1 VKTLNAATPVSLQFG
16 QQGMVSRGLPFV
28 DALYTSLLTPSSMS
42 KSRKPLALTPGS
54 TIAVVAP
61 ASSCNEERLRRGCD
75 NLRFMDWWVQGNWA
89 ACKPHGYFSGPAAS
103 RLKELSDALTNPGF
117 RGVFCSRGGYG
128 SAEIVAGLKTKRL
141 QQPKVFC
148 GFSDVTSVHIFLWE
162 KLRWVTFYG
171 PLVAGGFDAGP
182 NATGG
187 FDPDTFMW
195 AMTATNSGWTVPL
208 QGETFTHGKAEGTL
222 LGGCITLIETSI
234 GTPWELDT
242 RGSILL
248 LEDRG
253 VKPYQLDRMLLHL
266 KQAGKFDG
274 VRGIVLGDFPE
285 SDAPNGGDMTVADAC
300 RRVLG
305 SLHIPIVYGAPVGHT
320 TRPMLTMPLGVRA
333 ELIAKGE
340 GRLDILEPAVR
351 A

>member
-1 VKTLNAATPVSLQFG
+1 
-16 QQGMVSRGLPFV
+16 
-28 DALYTSLLTPSSMS
+28 
-42 KSRKPLALTPGS
+42 
-54 TIAVVAP
+54 VVAP
-61 ASSCNEERLRRGCD
+61 ASSAKEERIQRGCETLERLD
-75 NLRFMDWWVQGNWA
+75 FRVQRFQSLHGPD
-89 ACKPHGYFSGPAAS
+89 GYFSAPIAERRKS
-103 RLKELSDALTNPGF
+103 LREALV
-117 RGVFCSRGGYG
+117 RRDSQAVFCTRGGYG
-128 SAEIVAGLKTKRL
+128 SADILDGLRSDQFKRA
-141 QQPKVFC
+141 KIFC
-148 GFSDVTSVHIFLWE
+148 AFSDLTSVQIFLWQ

-208 QGETFTHGKAEGTL
+208 EGETLRRGAAEGTL

-274 VRGIVLGDFPE
+274 VRGIVLGEFPDSE
-285 SDAPNGGDMTVADAC
+285 APEGSSVSVAEVC
-300 RRVLG
+300 RRIFGALR
-305 SLHIPIVYGAPVGHT
+305 IPVVYGAPVGHT
-320 TRPMLTMPLGVRA
+320 TRPMLTIPLGVRA
-333 ELIAKGE
+333 KLMASGE
-340 GRLDILEPAVR
+340 GRLEILEPAVS

>member
-1 VKTLNAATPVSLQFG
+1 MMKP
-16 QQGMVSRGLPFV
+16 
-28 DALYTSLLTPSSMS
+28 
-42 KSRKPLALTPGS
+42 RKPLALVPGS

-61 ASSCNEERLRRGCD
+61 ASSANEERIQRGCETLERLD
-75 NLRFMDWWVQGNWA
+75 YRVKRLTSNGD
-89 ACKPHGYFSGPAAS
+89 PHGYFSAPLAERRS
-103 RLKELSDALTNPGF
+103 LLQKALTRPEI
-117 RGVFCSRGGYG
+117 RAILCSRGGYG
-128 SAEIVAGLKTKRL
+128 STEILDGLAVTRL
-141 QQPKVFC
+141 KQAKIFC
-148 GFSDVTSVHIFLWE
+148 AFSDLTSVHIYLWQ

-195 AMTATNSGWTVPL
+195 AMTATNTGWTVPL
-208 QGETFTHGKAEGTL
+208 EGETFTRGRAEGTL

-266 KQAGKFDG
+266 KQARKFEG
-274 VRGIVLGDFPE
+274 VRGIVLGEFPE
-285 SDAPNGGDMTVADAC
+285 SEPPEGSSVTVADVC

-305 SLHIPIVYGAPVGHT
+305 PLRIPIVYGAPVGHT
-320 TRPMLTMPLGVRA
+320 PRPILTIPLGVRA
-333 ELIAKGE
+333 KLHASGE
-340 GRLDILEPAVR
+340 GRIDILEPAVR

>member
-1 VKTLNAATPVSLQFG
+1 MTKP
-16 QQGMVSRGLPFV
+16 
-28 DALYTSLLTPSSMS
+28 
-42 KSRKPLALTPGS
+42 RKPLALVPGS
-54 TIAVVAP
+54 TIAIVAP
-61 ASSCNEERLRRGCD
+61 ASAAKEERIQRGCEMLERLD
-75 NLRFMDWWVQGNWA
+75 YRVERFMARGQPD
-89 ACKPHGYFSGPAAS
+89 GYFSAPLAE
-103 RLKELSDALTNPGF
+103 RRKHLQDALTRPDI
-117 RGVFCSRGGYG
+117 RAVLCPRGGYG
-128 SAEIVAGLKTKRL
+128 STEILDGLKTERL
-141 QQPKVFC
+141 KKAKIFC
-148 GFSDVTSVHIFLWE
+148 AFSDLTSLHIFLWQ

-208 QGETFTHGKAEGTL
+208 EGETFTRGSAEGTL
-222 LGGCITLIETSI
+222 LGGCITLIETSL

-242 RGSILL
+242 RGAILL

-266 KQAGKFDG
+266 KQAGKFAG
-274 VRGIVLGDFPE
+274 VRGIVLGDFPDSE
-285 SDAPNGGDMTVADAC
+285 TPEGSSVTVADVC

-305 SLHIPIVYGAPVGHT
+305 PLRIPIVYGTPVGHT

-333 ELIAKGE
+333 RLQAAGE
-340 GRLDILEPAVR
+340 GRIDILEPAVT

>member
-1 VKTLNAATPVSLQFG
+1 MPKP
-16 QQGMVSRGLPFV
+16 
-28 DALYTSLLTPSSMS
+28 
-42 KSRKPLALTPGS
+42 RKPLALVPGS

-61 ASSCNEERLRRGCD
+61 ASSAKEERIQRGCETLQRLD
-75 NLRFMDWWVQGNWA
+75 YRVKRYVSENNSE
-89 ACKPHGYFSGPAAS
+89 GYFSAPLAE
-103 RLKELSDALTNPGF
+103 RRKHLQEALT
-117 RGVFCSRGGYG
+117 RLDIRAVLCTRGGYG
-128 SAEIVAGLKTKRL
+128 STEILDGLVTARLKR
-141 QQPKVFC
+141 PRIFC
-148 GFSDVTSVHIFLWE
+148 AFSDLTSMQIFLWQ

-195 AMTATNSGWTVPL
+195 AMTATNSGWTAPL
-208 QGETFTHGKAEGTL
+208 EGETFTRGRAEGTL

-266 KQAGKFDG
+266 KQAGKFKG
-274 VRGIVLGDFPE
+274 VRGIILGEFPE
-285 SDAPNGGDMTVADAC
+285 SEPSEGSVSTLADVC

-305 SLHIPIVYGAPVGHT
+305 PLRIPMVYGAPVGHT
-320 TRPMLTMPLGVRA
+320 PRPMLTLPLGVRA
-333 ELIAKGE
+333 KLHASGE
-340 GRLDILEPAVR
+340 GRLEILEPAVR

>member
-1 VKTLNAATPVSLQFG
+1 MPKP
-16 QQGMVSRGLPFV
+16 
-28 DALYTSLLTPSSMS
+28 
-42 KSRKPLALTPGS
+42 RKPLALVPGS

-61 ASSCNEERLRRGCD
+61 ASAAKEERIQRGCETLQRLD
-75 NLRFMDWWVQGNWA
+75 FRVRRYDA
-89 ACKPHGYFSGPAAS
+89 KRAPDGYFSAPAS
-103 RLKELSDALTNPGF
+103 QRRKDFLDALSRPEI
-117 RGVFCSRGGYG
+117 RAVLCPRGGYG
-128 SAEIVAGLKTKRL
+128 SAELLDGLKTERL
-141 QQPKVFC
+141 KWAKIFC
-148 GFSDVTSVHIFLWE
+148 AFSDLTSVHIFLWQR
-162 KLRWVTFYG
+162 LRWVTFYG

-187 FDPDTFMW
+187 FDPDSFMW
-195 AMTATNSGWTVPL
+195 SMTATNSGWTTPL
-208 QGETFTHGKAEGTL
+208 EGETLTRGKAEGTL
-222 LGGCITLIETSI
+222 LGGCLTLVETSI

-274 VRGIVLGDFPE
+274 VRGIILGDFPDCETPE
-285 SDAPNGGDMTVADAC
+285 SSSVSVADVC
-300 RRVLG
+300 RRILG
-305 SLHIPIVYGAPVGHT
+305 PLRIPVVYGAPVGHT

-333 ELIAKGE
+333 RLHAAGE
-340 GRLDILEPAVR
+340 GRIDILEPAVK

>member
-1 VKTLNAATPVSLQFG
+1 
-16 QQGMVSRGLPFV
+16 MRRMGLRFAG
-28 DALYTSLLTPSSMS
+28 ALYTSFLSPSPMA
-42 KSRKPLALTPGS
+42 KPRKPLALVPGS

-61 ASSCNEERLRRGCD
+61 ASSAKEERIQRGCETLERLD
-75 NLRFMDWWVQGNWA
+75 YRVKRFA
-89 ACKPHGYFSGPAAS
+89 SKRHPEGYFSAPLAE
-103 RLKELSDALTNPGF
+103 RRKHLQVALGGADV
-117 RGVFCSRGGYG
+117 RAVLCSRGGYG
-128 SAEIVAGLKTKRL
+128 STEILNSLATARLKQAKI
-141 QQPKVFC
+141 FC
-148 GFSDVTSVHIFLWE
+148 AFSDLTSVHIFLWQ

-195 AMTATNSGWTVPL
+195 AMTATNSGWTAL
-208 QGETFTHGKAEGTL
+208 LEGETFSRGEAEGTL

-253 VKPYQLDRMLLHL
+253 VKPYQLDRMLMHL
-266 KQAGKFDG
+266 KQAGKFEG
-274 VRGIVLGDFPE
+274 VRGIVLGEFPE
-285 SDAPNGGDMTVADAC
+285 SEPPEGSSVTVADVC

-305 SLHIPIVYGAPVGHT
+305 PLRIPMVYGAPVGHT
-320 TRPMLTMPLGVRA
+320 TRPMLTIPLGVRA
-333 ELIAKGE
+333 KLQASGE
-340 GRLDILEPAVR
+340 GRLEILEPAVR

>member
-1 VKTLNAATPVSLQFG
+1 MPKP
-16 QQGMVSRGLPFV
+16 
-28 DALYTSLLTPSSMS
+28 
-42 KSRKPLALTPGS
+42 RKPLALAPGS

-61 ASSCNEERLRRGCD
+61 ASPAKEVRIARGCETLE
-75 NLRFMDWWVQGNWA
+75 NLAYRVERFTSRRA
-89 ACKPHGYFSGPAAS
+89 PEGYFSAP
-103 RLKELSDALTNPGF
+103 LKDRRKDLQSALTQSGI
-117 RGVFCSRGGYG
+117 RAVFCSRGGYG
-128 SAEIVAGLKTKRL
+128 STELLDGLAIARL
-141 QQPKVFC
+141 KQARIFC
-148 GFSDVTSVHIFLWE
+148 GFSDVTSVHIFLWQ

-182 NATGG
+182 NATNG
-187 FDPDTFMW
+187 FDPDTFMR
-195 AMTATNSGWTVPL
+195 AMTATNSGWTTQL
-208 QGETFTHGKAEGTL
+208 KGETFTRGSAEGTM

-253 VKPYQLDRMLLHL
+253 VKPYQLDRMLTHL

-285 SDAPNGGDMTVADAC
+285 SETPQGSAVTVADVC
-300 RRVLG
+300 RRILG
-305 SLHIPIVYGAPVGHT
+305 PLRIPVVYGAPVGHT
-320 TRPMLTMPLGVRA
+320 ARPMLTIPFGVRA
-333 ELIAKGE
+333 KLHAGGE
-340 GRLDILEPAVR
+340 GRITFLEPAVR

>member
-1 VKTLNAATPVSLQFG
+1 MPKP
-16 QQGMVSRGLPFV
+16 
-28 DALYTSLLTPSSMS
+28 
-42 KSRKPLALTPGS
+42 RKPKALVPGS

-61 ASSCNEERLRRGCD
+61 ASSAKEERIQRGCETLERLD
-75 NLRFMDWWVQGNWA
+75 YRVKRYAPNNE
-89 ACKPHGYFSGPAAS
+89 PEGYFSAP
-103 RLKELSDALTNPGF
+103 LSERRKHLQDALTRPEIHA
-117 RGVFCSRGGYG
+117 VFCSRGGYG
-128 SAEIVAGLKTKRL
+128 STEILDGLKTASFK
-141 QQPKVFC
+141 QPKIFC
-148 GFSDVTSVHIFLWE
+148 AFSDLTSVQIFLLQ

-182 NATGG
+182 NATCG

-195 AMTATNSGWTVPL
+195 AMTATNSGWTAPL
-208 QGETFTHGKAEGTL
+208 EGETFTRGTAEGTL
-222 LGGCITLIETSI
+222 LGGCITLIETSM

-266 KQAGKFDG
+266 KQAGKFEG
-274 VRGIVLGDFPE
+274 VRGIVLGEFPE
-285 SDAPNGGDMTVADAC
+285 SEPPEGSTVTVADVC

-305 SLHIPIVYGAPVGHT
+305 PLHIPIVYGAPVGHT
-320 TRPMLTMPLGVRA
+320 SRPMLTLPLGVRA
-333 ELIAKGE
+333 KLHATGE

>member
-1 VKTLNAATPVSLQFG
+1 
-16 QQGMVSRGLPFV
+16 
-28 DALYTSLLTPSSMS
+28 
-42 KSRKPLALTPGS
+42 
-54 TIAVVAP
+54 VVAP
-61 ASSCNEERLRRGCD
+61 ASPAQEERIQRGCETLERLD
-75 NLRFMDWWVQGNWA
+75 YRVRRFKSKHGPQ
-89 ACKPHGYFSGPAAS
+89 GYFAAPVAE
-103 RLKELSDALTNPGF
+103 RRKHLQEALTRSDIRAVMCP
-117 RGVFCSRGGYG
+117 RGGYG
-128 SAEIVAGLKTKRL
+128 SAELLDGLKTQRL
-141 QQPKVFC
+141 KQPKIFC
-148 GFSDVTSVHIFLWE
+148 AFSDLTSVQLFLWQ

-187 FDPDTFMW
+187 FDPDSFMW
-195 AMTATNSGWTVPL
+195 AMTATNSGWTIPL
-208 QGETFTHGKAEGTL
+208 EGETFTRGTARGTL

-274 VRGIVLGDFPE
+274 VRGILLGDFPDSE
-285 SDAPNGGDMTVADAC
+285 VPEGRSVSVADVC

-305 SLHIPIVYGAPVGHT
+305 PLHIPIVYGAPVGHT
-320 TRPMLTMPLGVRA
+320 TRPMLTLPLGVRA
-333 ELIAKGE
+333 QLRASGE